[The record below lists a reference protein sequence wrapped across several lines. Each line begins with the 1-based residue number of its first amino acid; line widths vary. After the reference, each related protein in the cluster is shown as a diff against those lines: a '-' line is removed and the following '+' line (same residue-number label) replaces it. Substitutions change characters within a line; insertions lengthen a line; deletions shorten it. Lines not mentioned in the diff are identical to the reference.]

1 MTYGQHLFLLKKPKI
16 HAILSSC
23 KWNSFLD
30 NNECYG
36 GVARL
41 KKTVDDLK
49 EEHDNVVFVNAGDF
63 YQGTIWYT
71 KFKWK
76 VVAKFANM
84 LNFTAMVMILKKQ
97 VTVENGFRSFNAK
110 NLKSVESFSKFDGL

>member
-1 MTYGQHLFLLKKPKI
+1 MVVGESGLGKSTLINSMFLTDVYSADYPGP
-16 HAILSSC
+16 SQ
-23 KWNSFLD
+23 
-30 NNECYG
+30 
-36 GVARL
+36 RL

-84 LNFTAMVMILKKQ
+84 LNFTAMVI
-97 VTVENGFRSFNAK
+97 
-110 NLKSVESFSKFDGL
+110 